1 MRTKPHMRRLQ
12 VVQPTA
18 DGKPY
23 DDTDAQLLLDRGT
36 PRSGKH
42 TAAGHDAPGW
52 GHLTD
57 SVGCR
62 LYVMNLRRTGMRFDR
77 ITHHAQVTQCLCG
90 MGAEPWYLAVAR
102 PMYAAQIHRASA
114 THKVPSC

>member
-1 MRTKPHMRRLQ
+1 MRRLQ

-23 DDTDAQLLLDRGT
+23 DDTDAQLLLNRGT
-36 PRSGKH
+36 PRSANTKVV
-42 TAAGHDAPGW
+42 AHDGIRQVD
-52 GHLTD
+52 HSTD
-57 SVGCR
+57 AEDCR
-62 LYVMNLRRTGMRFDR
+62 LYIMNLRKTGLRFDR

-102 PMYAAQIHRASA
+102 PTCAVRIEASA
-114 THKVPSC
+114 RHGYVLSC